1 MRPRSHGGFF
11 NPVRILAAFFLLS
24 AALVAESESSVAGQ
38 GPEVSGPSLKEAALD
53 HLLSERDSQ
62 KSMDT
67 AIDEARKCGVSE
79 QAILEARF
87 LYHVDRREDD
97 AIAAMLPEFVKRN
110 GLFKIED
117 SAIFSVSEDWLA
129 VTEYV
134 KAIASLKKG
143 DREAFKT
150 HIMEAFWL
158 SPRQAAAFAPHIER
172 LRLEE
177 SMLRVRIDFDTSL
190 TPLGGGDAVSLKNLI
205 SERKAMV
212 IHFWSPASSE
222 CEASLP
228 DFAIT
233 AKALGEKGIAMV
245 SLVPGESSGILADAR
260 KMIAPLGMESSGS
273 WLIDGKGSPLARELR
288 IQTLPTLVLLSNEG
302 RVLFNGDPA
311 DNGLWDALTRIDP
324 QIIRPGM
331 PGAPK

>member
-1 MRPRSHGGFF
+1 MAVFF
-11 NPVRILAAFFLLS
+11 NPVRILAAFLLLS
-24 AALVAESESSVAGQ
+24 AVLVAESESRVAEQ
-38 GPEVSGPSLKEAALD
+38 GSEVTGPSLKEVALD

-67 AIDEARKCGVSE
+67 AIEEARKCGVSE

-97 AIAAMLPEFVKRN
+97 AIAAMLPEFVKRS

-117 SAIFSVSEDWLA
+117 SAIFSVREDWLA

-143 DREAFKT
+143 EREAFKT

-177 SMLRVRIDFDTSL
+177 SMLRVRIDFDTSF
-190 TPLGGGDAVSLKNLI
+190 TPLGGGDAVTLKNLM
-205 SERKAMV
+205 SERKAMLF
-212 IHFWSPASSE
+212 HFWSPASSE

-233 AKALGEKGIAMV
+233 AKALGEKGIAIV
-245 SLVPGESSGILADAR
+245 SWVPGESPGILADAR
-260 KMIAPLGMESSGS
+260 KMIIPLGLEFSGS
-273 WLIDGKGSPLARELR
+273 WLIDATVSPLARELR
-288 IQTLPTLVLLSNEG
+288 IQTLPTLVLLSKEG

-311 DNGLWDALTRIDP
+311 DHELWEALMRIDP

-331 PGAPK
+331 PGGSK